1 MLHGRRGL
9 VLGVESVAACPRG
22 LASREAAS
30 REAASEGMLGLQG
43 LSCPPWLLLPSYTL
57 LTARP

>member
-1 MLHGRRGL
+1 MLHGQRGL

-22 LASREAAS
+22 LAS